1 MGVVGCRL
9 PVRYLRNGGAHAI
22 IFSNGVFFMQN
33 HISVRGLVEFLMR
46 SGDIDN
52 RHTAQEQNAMQA
64 GSRIHREIQRSMGPE
79 YRAEVSLSHTIS
91 LERYELVIEG
101 RADGIFVQEGI
112 VTVDEIKGTYRA
124 LNKIKKPVPVHL
136 AQAKCYAYIY
146 ARQQALSEIHVRMTY
161 CHLETEAVQYFEE
174 AYSFEELSL
183 WFDALIL
190 EYRKWSD
197 TRMDWLETRNA
208 ALKALTFPFPY
219 REGQKE
225 LVSYV
230 YQTIYHKRKL
240 FLEAPT
246 GVGKTIS
253 TMYPAL
259 KALGEGRADRLFY
272 LTAKTITRTVAD
284 DTLRLLSEKGMHLKR
299 VLLTAKEK
307 ICPQEETLCNPDAC
321 PYAKGHFDRIND
333 CLFDCLTSEECFSRE
348 VIERYAEK
356 HRVCPFEMSL
366 DMSLFSDAVICD
378 YNYVFDPHVYLKRF
392 FAEGSTERYIFLIDE
407 AHNLVERG
415 REMYSAALYK
425 EDFLK
430 LKGMIRGIL
439 SAGEDRGMPDGQ
451 MGLSE
456 DEQMELPGAGQM
468 ELSGAGQMELP
479 GNGQMSLMDVSR
491 IELSG
496 DGQTAQEEERI
507 TQSEDEAKAEQSDA
521 LVVLQ
526 EKGRATEA
534 RTALPAPF
542 LASHSAAQ
550 LHEIS
555 RLLDRCNKELL
566 ARKRECEG
574 CVTNPE
580 LGSFT
585 LILNR
590 LSESMGKYLE
600 NTDSGAMP
608 GRDDILDFYFE
619 VSHFLMITELVD
631 EHYVPYMQLEEDG
644 RFLVKLFCVDPSSN
658 LQECMGRAVSSVL
671 FSATMLPIQY
681 YKKLLGGTSEDYEVY
696 AGSTFDDRKRGIYL
710 ADDVTS
716 KYNRRGEDEYRRIAK
731 YIRRIVD
738 CRYGNYMIFFPSHQ
752 FLQRVYEV
760 FIKEECDDSYMDCV
774 VQEGNMDEH
783 AREAFLLRF
792 TKTLESGQQAAASSA
807 KMHETA
813 VYARDLPDLDR
824 CLLGFCVL
832 GGLFGEGIDLKGD
845 ALIGAIIVGTGLPQ
859 VCTER
864 TILKDYFDKD
874 GGVGFDY
881 AYRYPG
887 MNKVLQAA
895 GRVIRTGEDVGIVAL
910 LDYRFCQPEYRAMFP
925 REWMSFERVRLDTIG
940 GRIER
945 FWNEWL

>member
-1 MGVVGCRL
+1 
-9 PVRYLRNGGAHAI
+9 
-22 IFSNGVFFMQN
+22 MQN
-33 HISVRGLVEFLMR
+33 HISVRSLVEFLMR

-79 YRAEVSLSHTIS
+79 YRAEVSMSHTVS
-91 LERYELVIEG
+91 FERYELVIEG
-101 RADGIFVQEGI
+101 RADGIFVQDGI
-112 VTVDEIKGTYRA
+112 VTVDEIKGTYRS
-124 LNKIKKPVPVHL
+124 LQKIREPIPVHL
-136 AQAKCYAYIY
+136 AQAKCYAYIH
-146 ARQQALSEIHVRMTY
+146 AVQQALSEIHVRMTY
-161 CHLETEAVQYFEE
+161 CHLETEAVKYFEE

-183 WFDALIL
+183 WFDALIS

-197 TRMDWLETRNA
+197 YRMDWLEKRNA
-208 ALKALTFPFPY
+208 IIKELAFPFPY

-225 LVSYV
+225 LVTYV

-240 FLEAPT
+240 FIEAPT

-284 DTLRLLSEKGMHLKR
+284 DTLRLLSEKGMQLKR

-307 ICPQEETLCNPDAC
+307 ICPQEETICNPDAC

-333 CLFDCLTSEECFSRE
+333 CLYDCLTNEDSFSRE

-356 HRVCPFEMSL
+356 YQVCPFEMSL

-392 FAEGSTERYIFLIDE
+392 FAEGNTERYLFLIDE

-415 REMYSAALYK
+415 REMYSATLYK
-425 EDFLK
+425 EDFLR
-430 LKGMIRGIL
+430 LKGVIRNAL
-439 SAGEDRGMPDGQ
+439 NAGGEQKATDGQ
-451 MGLSE
+451 EMWE
-456 DEQMELPGAGQM
+456 D
-468 ELSGAGQMELP
+468 
-479 GNGQMSLMDVSR
+479 GQMSLMDVSR
-491 IELSG
+491 TALLE
-496 DGQTAQEEERI
+496 DGQIVQEDGRI
-507 TQSEDEAKAEQSDA
+507 TQSEDDAEELQEEARSEQSGVPAALPEEGRAAEAK
-521 LVVLQ
+521 
-526 EKGRATEA
+526 
-534 RTALPAPF
+534 TALPAPF
-542 LASHSAAQ
+542 LASHGMAQ
-550 LHEIS
+550 LYEIS

-585 LILNR
+585 LSLNR
-590 LSESMGKYLE
+590 LSETIGKYLE

-608 GRDDILDFYFE
+608 GREEILDFYFE

-631 EHYVPYMQLEEDG
+631 EHYVPYMQLDEEG
-644 RFLVKLFCVDPSSN
+644 RFLVKLFCVDPSRN
-658 LQECMGRAVSSVL
+658 LQECMERAVSSVL

-681 YKKLLGGTSEDYEVY
+681 YKKLLGGTDEDYEVY
-696 AGSTFDDRKRGIYL
+696 AGSTFDDRKRGIYI
-710 ADDVTS
+710 AGDVTS
-716 KYNRRGEDEYRRIAK
+716 KYTRRGEDEYRRVAK

-752 FLQRVYEV
+752 FLRRVYEV
-760 FIKEECDDSYMDCV
+760 FLSEEYDASYMDCI
-774 VQEGNMDEH
+774 VQEGNMDER
-783 AREAFLLRF
+783 ARETFLLRF
-792 TKTLESGQQAAASSA
+792 TEADS
-807 KMHETA
+807 
-813 VYARDLPDLDR
+813 DR

-832 GGLFGEGIDLKGD
+832 GGLFGEGIDLKRD

-859 VCTER
+859 VCAER
-864 TILKDYFDKD
+864 KILKDYFDGD

-895 GRVIRTGEDVGIVAL
+895 GRVIRTAEDVGIVAL

-925 REWMSFERVRLDTIG
+925 REWKSFEQVQLDTIG
-940 GRIER
+940 RRIER

>member
-1 MGVVGCRL
+1 MHVHHRIALKRQLFLEVEHPVWEWQDENCLLGICVMAALMLSYSQTGC
-9 PVRYLRNGGAHAI
+9 
-22 IFSNGVFFMQN
+22 FFMQN

-79 YRAEVSLSHTIS
+79 YRAEVSLSHTVS
-91 LERYELVIEG
+91 LARYELVIEG
-101 RADGIFVQEGI
+101 RADGIFVQDGI
-112 VTVDEIKGTYRA
+112 VTVDEIKGTYRS
-124 LNKIKKPVPVHL
+124 LQKIKEPIPVHL
-136 AQAKCYAYIY
+136 AQAKCYAYIH
-146 ARQQALSEIHVRMTY
+146 AAQQALSEIHVRMTY
-161 CHLETEAVQYFEE
+161 CHLETEAVKYFEE
-174 AYSFEELSL
+174 AYSFEGLSL
-183 WFDALIL
+183 WFDALIS

-197 TRMDWLETRNA
+197 YRMDWLEKRNA
-208 ALKALTFPFPY
+208 MMKELAFPFPY

-225 LVSYV
+225 LVTYV

-240 FLEAPT
+240 FIEAPT

-284 DTLRLLSEKGMHLKR
+284 DTLRLLAEKGMQLKR

-307 ICPQEETLCNPDAC
+307 ICPQEETICNPDAC

-333 CLFDCLTSEECFSRE
+333 CLYDCLTNEDSFSRE

-356 HRVCPFEMSL
+356 YRVCPFEMSL

-392 FAEGSTERYIFLIDE
+392 FAEGNTERYLFLIDE

-415 REMYSAALYK
+415 REMYSATLYK
-425 EDFLK
+425 EDFLR
-430 LKGMIRGIL
+430 LKGVIRDAL
-439 SAGEDRGMPDGQ
+439 NAGGEQKASDGQ
-451 MGLSE
+451 ETLRE
-456 DEQMELPGAGQM
+456 D
-468 ELSGAGQMELP
+468 
-479 GNGQMSLMDVSR
+479 GQMSLMDVS
-491 IELSG
+491 
-496 DGQTAQEEERI
+496 QTAF
-507 TQSEDEAKAEQSDA
+507 
-521 LVVLQ
+521 
-526 EKGRATEA
+526 
-534 RTALPAPF
+534 PASS
-542 LASHSAAQ
+542 LASHGAAQ

-580 LGSFT
+580 LGGFT
-585 LILNR
+585 LSLNR
-590 LSESMGKYLE
+590 LSETMGKYLE

-608 GRDDILDFYFE
+608 GREEILDFYFE

-631 EHYVPYMQLEEDG
+631 EHYVPYMQMDGEG
-644 RFLVKLFCVDPSSN
+644 RFLVKLFCVDPSRN
-658 LQECMGRAVSSVL
+658 LQECMERAVSSVL

-681 YKKLLGGTSEDYEVY
+681 YKKLLGGTDEDYEVY
-696 AGSTFDDRKRGIYL
+696 AGSTFDDRKRGIYI

-716 KYNRRGEDEYRRIAK
+716 KYTRRGENEYRRVAK

-752 FLQRVYEV
+752 FLRQVYEV
-760 FIKEECDDSYMDCV
+760 FVSEEYDASYMDCI
-774 VQEGNMDEH
+774 VQEGNMDER
-783 AREAFLLRF
+783 AREAFLLRY
-792 TKTLESGQQAAASSA
+792 TEADS
-807 KMHETA
+807 
-813 VYARDLPDLDR
+813 DR

-832 GGLFGEGIDLKGD
+832 GGLFGEGIDLKRD

-859 VCTER
+859 VCAER
-864 TILKDYFDKD
+864 TILKDYFDGD

-895 GRVIRTGEDVGIVAL
+895 GRVIRTSEDVGIVAL

-925 REWMSFERVRLDTIG
+925 REWKSFEQVQLDTIG
-940 GRIER
+940 RRIER
-945 FWNEWL
+945 FWDEWL

>member
-1 MGVVGCRL
+1 M
-9 PVRYLRNGGAHAI
+9 
-22 IFSNGVFFMQN
+22 
-33 HISVRGLVEFLMR
+33 RG
-46 SGDIDN
+46 GDIDN
-52 RHTAQEQNAMQA
+52 RHTAQDQNAMQA

-79 YRAEVSLSHTIS
+79 YRAEVSLSHTVS
-91 LERYELVIEG
+91 CECYELVIEG
-101 RADGIFVQEGI
+101 RADGIFVQDGSAA
-112 VTVDEIKGTYRA
+112 VDEIKGTYRP
-124 LNKIKKPVPVHL
+124 LSRIKEPVPVHL

-146 ARQQALSEIHVRMTY
+146 ALQQALSEIRVRMTY
-161 CHLETEAVQYFEE
+161 CNLETEAVKYFEE

-183 WFDALIL
+183 WFDALIA

-197 TRMDWLETRNA
+197 YRMDWLEKRNA
-208 ALKALTFPFPY
+208 ALKELAFPFPY

-225 LVSYV
+225 LVTYV

-240 FLEAPT
+240 FIEAPT
-246 GVGKTIS
+246 GVGKTVS

-284 DTLRLLSEKGMHLKR
+284 DTLRMLSEKGMRLKR

-307 ICPQEETLCNPDAC
+307 ICPQEETVCNPDVC

-333 CLFDCLTSEECFSRE
+333 CLYDCLTKEDCFSRE
-348 VIERYAEK
+348 VIERYAET

-392 FAEGSTERYIFLIDE
+392 FAEGNAERYLFLIDE

-415 REMYSAALYK
+415 REMYSAVLYK

-430 LKGMIRGIL
+430 LKGVIREIL
-439 SAGEDRGMPDGQ
+439 NAGEERRAQGGQ
-451 MGLSE
+451 KLLRE
-456 DEQMELPGAGQM
+456 D
-468 ELSGAGQMELP
+468 
-479 GNGQMSLMDVSR
+479 GQMSLQ
-491 IELSG
+491 E
-496 DGQTAQEEERI
+496 DGQIALREDGQMSLQEDGQIALREDGQMSLGDDTQSGGQRSVQTEFPTLLAAPGTAQ
-507 TQSEDEAKAEQSDA
+507 
-521 LVVLQ
+521 LY
-526 EKGRATEA
+526 
-534 RTALPAPF
+534 
-542 LASHSAAQ
+542 
-550 LHEIS
+550 EIS

-580 LGSFT
+580 LAGFT
-585 LILNR
+585 LALNR
-590 LSESMGKYLE
+590 LSETMGKYLE
-600 NTDSGAMP
+600 NTDSGAVS
-608 GRDDILDFYFE
+608 GREEILDFYFE

-631 EHYVPYMQLEEDG
+631 EHYVPYMQMDEDG
-644 RFLVKLFCVDPSSN
+644 RFLVKLFCVDPSRN
-658 LQECMGRAVSSVL
+658 LQECMARAVSSVL

-681 YKKLLGGTSEDYEVY
+681 YKKLLGGTEEDYEVY
-696 AGSTFDDRKRGIYL
+696 AGSTFDDRKRGIYI

-716 KYNRRGEDEYRRIAK
+716 KYSRRGEDEYRRVAQ

-752 FLQRVYEV
+752 FLQRVYDV
-760 FIKEECDDSYMDCV
+760 FIREEYDASYMDCI
-774 VQEGNMDEH
+774 VQEGSMDER
-783 AREAFLLRF
+783 AREAFLMRFSDGDGVRQLRQQEAD
-792 TKTLESGQQAAASSA
+792 KEEASKAADGSGDEA
-807 KMHETA
+807 
-813 VYARDLPDLDR
+813 PDR

-859 VCTER
+859 VCAEC
-864 TILKDYFDKD
+864 TILKDYFDGD

-895 GRVIRTGEDVGIVAL
+895 GRVIRTSEDVGIVAL
-910 LDYRFCQPEYRAMFP
+910 LDYRFCHPEYRAMFP
-925 REWMSFERVRLDTIG
+925 REWTGFEQVRLNTIG
-940 GRIER
+940 RRIER
-945 FWNEWL
+945 FWDEWL

>member
-1 MGVVGCRL
+1 
-9 PVRYLRNGGAHAI
+9 
-22 IFSNGVFFMQN
+22 MQD
-33 HISVRGLVEFLMR
+33 HISVRNLVEFLMR

-64 GSRIHREIQRSMGPE
+64 GSRIHREIQRSMGSE
-79 YRAEVSLSHTIS
+79 YRAEVSLSHTVG
-91 LERYELVIEG
+91 LGRYELVIEG
-101 RADGIFVQEGI
+101 RADGIFVQNGI
-112 VTVDEIKGTYRA
+112 VTVDEIKGTYRG
-124 LNKIKKPVPVHL
+124 LQKIKEPIPVHL
-136 AQAKCYAYIY
+136 AQAKCYAYIH
-146 ARQQALSEIHVRMTY
+146 AVQQALSEIHVRMTY
-161 CHLETEAVQYFEE
+161 CHLETEEVKYFEE

-183 WFDALIL
+183 WFNALIS

-197 TRMDWLETRNA
+197 YRMDWLIRRNA
-208 ALKALTFPFPY
+208 ALKELAFPFPY

-225 LVSYV
+225 LVTYV

-240 FLEAPT
+240 FIEAPT

-284 DTLRLLSEKGMHLKR
+284 DTLRLLSEKGMQLKR

-307 ICPQEETLCNPDAC
+307 ICPQEETICNPDAC

-333 CLFDCLTSEECFSRE
+333 CLYECLTNEDSFSRE

-356 HRVCPFEMSL
+356 YRVCPFEMSL

-392 FAEGSTERYIFLIDE
+392 FAEGNTERYLFLIDE

-415 REMYSAALYK
+415 REMYSATLYK
-425 EDFLK
+425 EDFLR
-430 LKGMIRGIL
+430 LRGVIRDVLNAGGEQKAPGGQEIL
-439 SAGEDRGMPDGQ
+439 RED
-451 MGLSE
+451 
-456 DEQMELPGAGQM
+456 
-468 ELSGAGQMELP
+468 
-479 GNGQMSLMDVSR
+479 GQMSLMDAS
-491 IELSG
+491 
-496 DGQTAQEEERI
+496 
-507 TQSEDEAKAEQSDA
+507 
-521 LVVLQ
+521 
-526 EKGRATEA
+526 

-542 LASHSAAQ
+542 LASHGVAQ

-580 LGSFT
+580 LGSIT
-585 LILNR
+585 LSLNR
-590 LSESMGKYLE
+590 LSETMGKYLE

-608 GRDDILDFYFE
+608 GREEILDFYFE
-619 VSHFLMITELVD
+619 VSHFLMITELMD
-631 EHYVPYMQLEEDG
+631 EHYVPYMQLDEEG
-644 RFLVKLFCVDPSSN
+644 RFLVKLFCVDPSRN

-681 YKKLLGGTSEDYEVY
+681 YKKLLGGTDEDYEVY
-696 AGSTFDDRKRGIYL
+696 AGSTFDDRKRGIYI
-710 ADDVTS
+710 ACDVTS
-716 KYNRRGEDEYRRIAK
+716 KYTRRGENEYRRVAK
-731 YIRRIVD
+731 YIRQIVD

-752 FLQRVYEV
+752 FLRRVYEV
-760 FIKEECDDSYMDCV
+760 FVSEEYDASYMDCI
-774 VQEGNMDEH
+774 VQEGNMDER

-792 TKTLESGQQAAASSA
+792 TEADS
-807 KMHETA
+807 
-813 VYARDLPDLDR
+813 DR

-832 GGLFGEGIDLKGD
+832 GGLFGEGIDLKRD

-859 VCTER
+859 VCAER
-864 TILKDYFDKD
+864 TILKDYFDGD

-895 GRVIRTGEDVGIVAL
+895 GRVIRTAEDVGIVAL

-925 REWMSFERVRLDTIG
+925 REWQSFEQVQLDTIG
-940 GRIER
+940 RRIER
-945 FWNEWL
+945 FWDEWL